1 MVGGRLEEARAL
13 FEQNA
18 SITDVRHSILIPITA
33 VLGLGRL
40 HILLGNLQTAK
51 QLYEQ
56 ALRDCM
62 NAGWQDFPACGILHI
77 GLGKVH
83 YEMNE
88 LASAENQLLRGVQ
101 MTATGMH
108 LVNAWG
114 HALLAQTKLA
124 LGATGPLF
132 DAKREASLEKY
143 SGRFGMDVPPLSA
156 AIAQVWLSQGRLDAV
171 ARWCKLAQL
180 PLEGS
185 LAVGR
190 EAEYLVLARYFLV
203 AAQFSDAR
211 VLLARLWEEAAM
223 GRRISVM
230 VEIRILQALT
240 LHAQGDAGAALT
252 ALEQG
257 VKLAEKTGI
266 VRLFIDGG
274 LPICEMLKKLA
285 KDTNRTSGVHYLLGH
300 FGSVMPDGD
309 DVPATINAL
318 ELSKKEQRVLHCLAQ
333 GMSNQKIAETLFVSP
348 NTIKT
353 HTRNI
358 YSKLGVN
365 NRVQAVERLRKLE
378 ML

>member
-1 MVGGRLEEARAL
+1 
-13 FEQNA
+13 
-18 SITDVRHSILIPITA
+18 
-33 VLGLGRL
+33 
-40 HILLGNLQTAK
+40 
-51 QLYEQ
+51 
-56 ALRDCM
+56 
-62 NAGWQDFPACGILHI
+62 LHI

-88 LASAENQLLRGVQ
+88 LTSAEEQLLRGVQ
-101 MTATGMH
+101 MTAGGMH

-132 DAKREASLEKY
+132 DAQREASLEKY

-171 ARWCKLAQL
+171 ARWCKLARL

-203 AAQFSDAR
+203 VQQFSDALA
-211 VLLARLWEEAAM
+211 LLAHLWEEAAM
-223 GRRISVM
+223 GRRVSVM

-240 LHAQGDAGAALT
+240 LHARNDVGEALN
-252 ALEQG
+252 ALKHG
-257 VKLAEKTGI
+257 VELAEKTGI

-285 KDTNRTSGVHYLLGH
+285 TDTHSTSHVHRLLGH
-300 FGSVMPDGD
+300 VVNAMPADG
-309 DVPATINAL
+309 VAPATINVP
-318 ELSKKEQRVLHCLAQ
+318 ELSKKEQRVLQCLAQ
-333 GMSNQKIAETLFVSP
+333 GMSNQKIAEALFVSP

-353 HTRNI
+353 HMRNI

-365 NRVQAVERLRKLE
+365 NRLQAVDQLRKLG
-378 ML
+378 MS